1 MISGAN
7 AWMLMQGH
15 ARGANAAN
23 WMRPTAS
30 GSLGGTTSGE
40 AAIPFT
46 FPYQSAYRYYLQV
59 QDGAGHWS
67 NALAAGIVVD
77 RRSGTTSHRAVH
89 EDAPVRIG
97 GWQ

>member
-1 MISGAN
+1 MISGGN
-7 AWMLMQGH
+7 AWTLIAGS
-15 ARGANAAN
+15 RSWRNAAT

-46 FPYQSAYRYYLQV
+46 FPYQRAYRYYLQV
-59 QDGAGHWS
+59 QDEAGHWS

-77 RRSGTTSHRAVH
+77 LRSGTTSHRAVH
-89 EDAPVRIG
+89 DVPPSCP
-97 GWQ
+97 